1 MPNAGRLDK
10 PSGDE
15 PLVSIVVPALDEEV
29 ALVPFMQGLLQVL
42 GELPQRVEIVLV
54 DDGSTDGTGALME
67 KFVVAYDCVKAV
79 HNPRN
84 LGLGKAYLAGIRAA
98 SGTHAALMCGDGGL
112 PPENLRAILSQFGRA
127 DIVVPYVSNLKD
139 IKTPFRYLL
148 SKIYKNLLNSIF
160 GLDIRY
166 YNAGALLPIPLI
178 RKLDITTS
186 GFGFQAE
193 MLIKLIRAGCTY
205 VQVPVVGA
213 EATNRSQALR
223 LRNLLSVGRTFFRLV
238 SSILLSP
245 RLTINGP
252 VVDHHQNSGRFKP
265 AGDR

>member
-1 MPNAGRLDK
+1 MPHTGRRDR
-10 PSGDE
+10 PGGDE
-15 PLVSIVVPALDEEV
+15 PLVSIVVPALNEEV

-42 GELPQRVEIVLV
+42 DELPQRVEIVLV
-54 DDGSTDGTGALME
+54 DDGCTDRTGALMDGY
-67 KFVVAYDCVKAV
+67 VAAHDNVNVV

-84 LGLGKAYLAGIRAA
+84 LGLGKAYLAGIRVA

-112 PPENLRAILSQFGRA
+112 PPENIRAMMSQFGRA

-139 IKTPFRYLL
+139 IKTPLRYFL
-148 SKIYKNLLNSIF
+148 SKTYKSLLNCLF

-166 YNAGALLPIPLI
+166 YNAGALLPLPLI

-223 LRNLLSVGRTFFRLV
+223 LRNLLSVGRTFFRLI

-245 RLTINGP
+245 RLTIDLPAGKQ
-252 VVDHHQNSGRFKP
+252 HQTSGRFP
-265 AGDR
+265 ATGDR